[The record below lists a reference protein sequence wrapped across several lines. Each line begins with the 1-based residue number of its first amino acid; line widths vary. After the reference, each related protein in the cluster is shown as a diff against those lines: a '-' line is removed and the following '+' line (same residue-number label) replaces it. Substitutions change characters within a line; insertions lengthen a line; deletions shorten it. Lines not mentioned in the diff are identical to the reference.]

1 VLEEIVKNA
10 WHIPILM
17 VMILIYGFLLN
28 RVFFRP
34 VQQVLDERKRR
45 VREAGD
51 LSGQSRDALKSKYQ
65 EYELAILEA
74 HRKATHIKEQAR
86 NEAYDYRNKVLAEV
100 KAEADGELR
109 KAEEALSSNSAE
121 VRKELKAVAPELARQ
136 VAAKILGRE
145 VAV

>member
-1 VLEEIVKNA
+1 MEEIIKNA

-17 VMILIYGFLLN
+17 VMIFIYGFLLN

-34 VQQVLDERKRR
+34 VQQVLERKRR

-86 NEAYDYRNKVLAEV
+86 SEAYDYRNKVLAEV
-100 KAEADGELR
+100 KAEADAELR
-109 KAEEALSSNSAE
+109 KAEEALKSNTAE
-121 VRKELKAVAPELARQ
+121 VRKELKAVAPDFARQ
-136 VAAKILGRE
+136 MAAKILGRE